1 MQEYVLIHGGRITK
15 QVSGK
20 TNFLIVGNELEDG
33 RRVKEGSKFK
43 NAFEKG
49 IPIVHGLKAFNV
61 LLKDIHEA
69 EAKQSTTAKKA
80 NPYTTSSVKKNPYA
94 KASNPY
100 TASSMPSTNP
110 YSKKIS
116 YSNPYANSS
125 SCPANPYAKKSS
137 TSPAKLKVD
146 TTGAL
151 WADSH
156 APASSKEI
164 LGNGD
169 AVKNSYMVGIMGK

>member
-49 IPIVHGLKAFNV
+49 IPIVRGLKAFNV
-61 LLKDIHEA
+61 LLKDLHEA

-80 NPYTTSSVKKNPYA
+80 NP
-94 KASNPY
+94 
-100 TASSMPSTNP
+100 
-110 YSKKIS
+110 
-116 YSNPYANSS
+116 
-125 SCPANPYAKKSS
+125 
-137 TSPAKLKVD
+137 
-146 TTGAL
+146 
-151 WADSH
+151 
-156 APASSKEI
+156 
-164 LGNGD
+164 
-169 AVKNSYMVGIMGK
+169 